1 MNSKENTLL
10 VVNNLSIGFE
20 SYNRDMEKII
30 IWPISNLSVSLN
42 KGEILAIVGSSG
54 SGKSLLAHAVMDIL
68 PDNAKS
74 KGDIFYKKTK
84 LDSQSI
90 VELRGKEIVFIP
102 QSVAFLDP
110 LMEVGKQVCEIMGDA
125 VKNLQEKA
133 FEHFNL
139 KKAVEKYYPFQLS
152 GGMARR
158 VLLST
163 AMVTDADLII
173 ADEPT
178 PGLDLSMAIEAL
190 KDFRELANQGKGV
203 VLITHDIDLAINI
216 ADKIAIFYDGRV
228 VETAETKYF
237 KENGD
242 GLKHP
247 YSKAL
252 FQALPQNGFHLE
264 KCPECGLS
272 SAVWKV
278 DEKEMR
284 CECGRS

>member
-110 LMEVGKQVCEIMGDA
+110 LMEVGKQVCGIMGDA

-133 FEHFNL
+133 FKHFNL
-139 KKAVEKYYPFQLS
+139 KKEVEKYYPFQLS

-163 AMVTDADLII
+163 AMVTDAELII

-203 VLITHDIDLAINI
+203 LLITHDIDLAINI

>member
-1 MNSKENTLL
+1 
-10 VVNNLSIGFE
+10 
-20 SYNRDMEKII
+20 
-30 IWPISNLSVSLN
+30 
-42 KGEILAIVGSSG
+42 
-54 SGKSLLAHAVMDIL
+54 
-68 PDNAKS
+68 
-74 KGDIFYKKTK
+74 
-84 LDSQSI
+84 
-90 VELRGKEIVFIP
+90 
-102 QSVAFLDP
+102 
-110 LMEVGKQVCEIMGDA
+110 MGDA

-216 ADKIAIFYDGRV
+216 ADKI
-228 VETAETKYF
+228 
-237 KENGD
+237 
-242 GLKHP
+242 L
-247 YSKAL
+247 
-252 FQALPQNGFHLE
+252 
-264 KCPECGLS
+264 
-272 SAVWKV
+272 
-278 DEKEMR
+278 
-284 CECGRS
+284 

>member
-1 MNSKENTLL
+1 MT
-10 VVNNLSIGFE
+10 
-20 SYNRDMEKII
+20 
-30 IWPISNLSVSLN
+30 
-42 KGEILAIVGSSG
+42 ILY
-54 SGKSLLAHAVMDIL
+54 D
-68 PDNAKS
+68 
-74 KGDIFYKKTK
+74 
-84 LDSQSI
+84 
-90 VELRGKEIVFIP
+90 
-102 QSVAFLDP
+102 
-110 LMEVGKQVCEIMGDA
+110 
-125 VKNLQEKA
+125 
-133 FEHFNL
+133 
-139 KKAVEKYYPFQLS
+139 AVEKYYPFQLS

-163 AMVTDADLII
+163 AMVTDAELII

-190 KDFRELANQGKGV
+190 KDFRELANKGKGV